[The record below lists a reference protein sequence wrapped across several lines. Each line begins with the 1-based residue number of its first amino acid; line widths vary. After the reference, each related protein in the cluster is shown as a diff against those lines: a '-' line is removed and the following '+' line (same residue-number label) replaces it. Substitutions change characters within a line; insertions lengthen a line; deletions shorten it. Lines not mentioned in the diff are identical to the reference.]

1 MSSDREPAPAHADHQ
16 PRPYTGKS
24 VRLYLDKKIAERKA
38 RQKKLHKKRR
48 KRDRSTP
55 PLPTFDFAMLAD
67 STALTERECASVL
80 RRSLSCLQ
88 NWRLDP
94 EHPLKWERIAGRVI
108 YTAGNIRDFRKAT
121 TTSK

>member
-1 MSSDREPAPAHADHQ
+1 MSSDREPAPARADHQ
-16 PRPYTGKS
+16 SRPYTGKS

-38 RQKKLHKKRR
+38 RQKKLSKKRR

-55 PLPTFDFAMLAD
+55 PPPTFNFDELSD
-67 STALTERECASVL
+67 GCHLTEREAAAVL

-94 EHPLKWERIAGRVI
+94 AHLLKWKRVAGRVI
-108 YTAGNIRDFRKAT
+108 YTAGNIRNFRNQ
-121 TTSK
+121 